1 MFGTIS
7 RACGDGEGEP
17 QLKGRRKVR
26 VRQKLKK
33 EYMGGVMAV
42 GVWDKQTKSK
52 WREFRGHTRSVKCV
66 ELMTGTD
73 TQFATGARGT
83 TRSWSGTPG
92 TGVTP
97 YRTMPSGGLTAW
109 FRG

>member
-1 MFGTIS
+1 MNYISFYFRKSGLGSGQDDPKVRRMFGTIS

-52 WREFRGHTRSVKCV
+52 WREFRGHTRSVK
-66 ELMTGTD
+66 
-73 TQFATGARGT
+73 
-83 TRSWSGTPG
+83 
-92 TGVTP
+92 
-97 YRTMPSGGLTAW
+97 
-109 FRG
+109 